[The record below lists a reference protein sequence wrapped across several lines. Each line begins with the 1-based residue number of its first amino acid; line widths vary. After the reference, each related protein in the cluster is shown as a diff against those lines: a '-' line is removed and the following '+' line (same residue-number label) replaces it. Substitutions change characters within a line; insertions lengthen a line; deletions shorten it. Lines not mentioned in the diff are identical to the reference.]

1 MATLALAGML
11 LVIVTAATENNRKR
25 AGVEPSKT
33 CVASGE
39 LTTLALLLP
48 RTLLLVLT
56 LDAGQTDTG
65 VEPNGV
71 MTMLWVI
78 LTADRHRY

>member
-1 MATLALAGML
+1 ML

-48 RTLLLVLT
+48 RTCS
-56 LDAGQTDTG
+56 
-65 VEPNGV
+65 
-71 MTMLWVI
+71 WS
-78 LTADRHRY
+78 